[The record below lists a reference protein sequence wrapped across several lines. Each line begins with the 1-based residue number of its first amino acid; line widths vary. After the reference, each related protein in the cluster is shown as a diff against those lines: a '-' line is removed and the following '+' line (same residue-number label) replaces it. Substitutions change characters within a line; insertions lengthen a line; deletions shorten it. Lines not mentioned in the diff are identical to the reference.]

1 MHCEEAKRL
10 LQADVDGELD
20 AATSAHLAAHVAG
33 CADCQ
38 TERAALLGL
47 KQAVKQG
54 RVHAAPEALRR
65 RLHIAIA
72 DAAHKEAALKETAQA
87 KKPAPKKPFKLS
99 WAWLN
104 GSFAGAGALA
114 FAFMFSLY
122 LSRPSDVDLLE
133 QDVISGHARS
143 MMASHL
149 SDVASTDQHTVK
161 PWFADKLDFAPNV
174 ADFSAEGYPLVGG
187 RLDYID
193 QHNVAAIVYHR
204 RLHTINLYEWPER
217 GHTAA
222 PTLSVSREGYQ
233 LMHWNA
239 NGMNYWLVSDM
250 NAQELNEFKDLLVAR
265 IEKSEQR

>member
-1 MHCEEAKRL
+1 MHCEEAKKL

-20 AATSAHLAAHVAG
+20 AASSAQLAAHVAG
-33 CADCQ
+33 CAACEA
-38 TERAALLGL
+38 ERAALADL
-47 KQAVKQG
+47 KQALKQG
-54 RVHAAPEALRR
+54 QVHAAPEALRR
-65 RLHIAIA
+65 RIAIA
-72 DAAHKEAALKETAQA
+72 IRNEAEQAAKRKSMPR
-87 KKPAPKKPFKLS
+87 KSFKPS

-104 GSFAGAGALA
+104 GGFAGAGALA

-143 MMASHL
+143 MMVSHL

-161 PWFADKLDFAPNV
+161 PWFADKLDFSPNV
-174 ADFSAEGYPLVGG
+174 ADFSAQGYPLVGG

-193 QHNVAAIVYHR
+193 RHNVAAIVYHH

-222 PTLSVSREGYQ
+222 PALSVSREGYQ
-233 LMHWNA
+233 LQHWTA
-239 NGMNYWLVSDM
+239 HGMNYWLVSDL
-250 NAQELNEFKDLLVAR
+250 NAQELNEFKGLLVAQV
-265 IEKSEQR
+265 EKSEQR

>member
-1 MHCEEAKRL
+1 MDCQEAKKL

-20 AATSAHLAAHVAG
+20 AATSAQLAAHVAG

-38 TERAALLGL
+38 AERAALLGL
-47 KQAVKQG
+47 KQAMKQG
-54 RVHAAPEALRR
+54 QVHAAPEALRR
-65 RLHIAIA
+65 RLHIAIE
-72 DAAHKEAALKETAQA
+72 DAARKEAAQ
-87 KKPAPKKPFKLS
+87 KKPAEKKPFKLS

-122 LSRPSDVDLLE
+122 VSKPSDVDLLE

-193 QHNVAAIVYHR
+193 RHNVAAIVYHR

-222 PTLSVSREGYQ
+222 PALSVSREGYQ
-233 LMHWNA
+233 MMHWTE

-265 IEKSEQR
+265 VEKSEQR

>member
-10 LQADVDGELD
+10 LQADLDGELD
-20 AATSAHLAAHVAG
+20 AAGSAHLAAHVAG
-33 CADCQ
+33 CAECQ
-38 TERAALLGL
+38 AERAALSDLKQSL
-47 KQAVKQG
+47 KQAQA
-54 RVHAAPEALRR
+54 HAAPEALRR
-65 RLHIAIA
+65 RISIAVH
-72 DAAHKEAALKETAQA
+72 DAARKETAQR
-87 KKPAPKKPFKLS
+87 KPAGKKPFKLS

-104 GSFAGAGALA
+104 GGFAGAGALA

-143 MMASHL
+143 MMVTHL

-174 ADFSAEGYPLVGG
+174 ADFSAQGYPLVGG

-193 QHNVAAIVYHR
+193 RHNVAAIVYHR

-217 GHTAA
+217 GHTTA
-222 PTLSVSREGYQ
+222 PDLATSRDGYQ
-233 LMHWNA
+233 LLHWTEHGMH
-239 NGMNYWLVSDM
+239 YWLVSDM

-265 IEKSEQR
+265 AEKSEQR

>member
-10 LQADVDGELD
+10 LQADIDGELD
-20 AATSAHLAAHVAG
+20 AASSARLAAHTAD

-38 TERAALLGL
+38 AERAALADL

-54 RVHAAPEALRR
+54 QVHAAPEALRR
-65 RLHIAIA
+65 RLAIAIR
-72 DAAHKEAALKETAQA
+72 DAAHKETAAN
-87 KKPAPKKPFKLS
+87 KPAPKKSFKLS

-104 GSFAGAGALA
+104 GALAGGGALA

-122 LSRPSDVDLLE
+122 LSRPSDIDLLE
-133 QDVISGHARS
+133 QDVISGHTRS
-143 MMASHL
+143 MMVSHL

-174 ADFSAEGYPLVGG
+174 ADFSKEGYPLVGG
-187 RLDYID
+187 RLDYVD
-193 QHNVAAIVYHR
+193 RQHVAAIVYHH

-222 PTLSVSREGYQ
+222 PALSISRDGYQ
-233 LMHWNA
+233 LMHWTQ

-250 NAQELNEFKDLLVAR
+250 NAQELNEFKDLLIAQV
-265 IEKSEQR
+265 EKSEQR

>member
-1 MHCEEAKRL
+1 MHCEEAKKL
-10 LQADVDGELD
+10 LQADADGELD
-20 AATSAHLAAHVAG
+20 AATSAHLSAHVAG
-33 CADCQ
+33 CVECQ
-38 TERAALLGL
+38 AERAALLDL
-47 KQAVKQG
+47 KQAIKQG
-54 RVHAAPEALRR
+54 QTHAAPEALRR
-65 RLHIAIA
+65 RLHIAIE
-72 DAAHKEAALKETAQA
+72 DAARKDAVQ
-87 KKPAPKKPFKLS
+87 KKAIAKKPFKLS

-114 FAFMFSLY
+114 FAFIFSLY

-174 ADFSAEGYPLVGG
+174 ADFSPQGYQLVGG

-193 QHNVAAIVYHR
+193 RHNVAAIVYHR

-222 PTLSVSREGYQ
+222 PALSVSREGYQ
-233 LMHWNA
+233 LLHWTE

-250 NAQELNEFKDLLVAR
+250 NAQELNEFKDLLVAQV
-265 IEKSEQR
+265 EKSEQR

>member
-33 CADCQ
+33 CLDCQ
-38 TERAALLGL
+38 AERAALIDL
-47 KQAVKQG
+47 KQALKQG
-54 RVHAAPEALRR
+54 QYHAAPGALRR
-65 RLHIAIA
+65 RLHIAIL
-72 DAAHKEAALKETAQA
+72 DAARKEAVKAVQPE
-87 KKPAPKKPFKLS
+87 KKPFKLS

-122 LSRPSDVDLLE
+122 LSRPSDIDLLE

-187 RLDYID
+187 RLDYVD
-193 QHNVAAIVYHR
+193 RHNVAAIVYHH

-222 PTLSVSREGYQ
+222 PALSVSREGYQ
-233 LMHWNA
+233 LLHWSV

-250 NAQELNEFKDLLVAR
+250 NAQELHEFKDLLVAQV
-265 IEKSEQR
+265 EKSEQR